1 MTTKY
6 KSSALTE
13 LGWRDRIEQQTHAE
27 LDDALNKESLTV
39 YAGFDPT
46 SSSLTA
52 GNLVPLTGLAFFLR
66 HGHRPIALLGGATG
80 RIGDP
85 GGKTE
90 ERSLRSVEEIEAD
103 AQSMGKQLE
112 HLLRRSLEMRPETL
126 ADGAGDG
133 AEVLFLN
140 NADWMLPWNYV
151 DFLREIGKHVRVNTM
166 IAKDSVRVRLEE
178 REQGI
183 SYTEFSY
190 MLLQAYDFMHLYQEY
205 GCRLQI
211 GGSDQWGNITAG
223 IDLTRRKLGET
234 LYGLTFPLLTTS
246 SGEKMGKTEK
256 GALWVD
262 PDRTSP
268 YEWYQ
273 YFIQREDADVAKLL
287 RTFTFLHRE
296 EIESLE
302 NEVAEGHNRGQV
314 QAKLAFEVTEWV
326 HGKEEAE
333 KAVRASK
340 MLFGGEISDLSD
352 RDLAAIFK
360 DVPSVNLSRDE
371 LAGAGFGVLD
381 LFVKAE
387 LAPSKGA
394 ARRLVDQGGGYVNNS
409 RVGIDKTVTTGDLAS
424 ETMMVLRSGKKTYR
438 LVRFG

>member
-1 MTTKY
+1 MTTEY

-13 LGWRDRIEQQTHAE
+13 LDWRDRIEQQTHAE
-27 LDDALNKESLTV
+27 LDDALSTESLSV
-39 YAGFDPT
+39 YAGFDPS

-85 GGKTE
+85 SGKSE
-90 ERSLRSVEEIEAD
+90 ERSLRTVEEIEAD
-103 AQSMGKQLE
+103 AQGMGRQLE
-112 HLLRRSLEMRPETL
+112 HLLRRSLEMHPETI
-126 ADGAGDG
+126 ADGVSDN
-133 AEVLFLN
+133 AEILFVN
-140 NADWMLPWNYV
+140 NADWMLPWHYI
-151 DFLREIGKHVRVNTM
+151 DFLREVGKHFRVNSM
-166 IAKDSVRVRLEE
+166 MAKDSIRSRLEE

-190 MLLQAYDFMHLYQEY
+190 MLLQAYDFMHLYENHD
-205 GCRLQI
+205 CRLQI

-223 IDLTRRKLGET
+223 IDLTRRKLGKT
-234 LYGLTFPLLTTS
+234 VYGLTFPLLTTA

-262 PDRTSP
+262 PARTSP

-287 RTFTFLHRE
+287 RTFTFLTRE

-302 NEVAEGHNRGQV
+302 KEVADGHNRGQV
-314 QAKLAFEVTEWV
+314 QAKLAYEVTEWV
-326 HGKEEAE
+326 HGRDEAD

-360 DVPSVNLSRDE
+360 DVPSVILARDE
-371 LAGAGFGVLD
+371 LAGSGFNVLD
-381 LFVKAE
+381 LFVRAE
-387 LAPSKGA
+387 LAKSKGA

-409 RVGIDKTVTTGDLAS
+409 RVANDKTVTITDLAS
-424 ETMMVLRSGKKTYR
+424 ETMMVLRSGKKSYR
-438 LVRFG
+438 LVRFE